1 MNSIPTPMLKDLLFA
16 YFEQSP
22 KSRWGE
28 DWLKDYIQ
36 VAWVRGGAQ
45 AIALA
50 IKSLQTHKQLKTAV
64 YLPAYFCGDSLRFLR
79 SMKIEF
85 VFYELNSDFTPNLDS
100 IRPSKKQDTVSIF
113 LLVHFFGKYLSP
125 HKAKDFCRQHGMV
138 LIEDCAHLTKPHFH
152 GHVGDFLV
160 FSPHKHFG
168 TKFGGVLLTRYGDLG
183 KIKSRKINKS
193 NLSWYLGK
201 SLQSKIKALIP
212 PSGTV
217 STIHLSNRCEQFE
230 AELLDGF
237 NLKLNQFFLDKGDSV
252 VVRRQKNAECFKT
265 FFQDFK
271 KLNILTQFLET
282 DQPYVFGVNFENRK
296 QREIAQ
302 KLLLKNKVPCMIWP
316 DIPCELLQNEA
327 LFSSIQHQVEKS
339 LFLFCHQQLDV
350 SSYAETLSFVFNNG
364 KAFGLDI

>member
-1 MNSIPTPMLKDLLFA
+1 MVFREKLT
-16 YFEQSP
+16 
-22 KSRWGE
+22 
-28 DWLKDYIQ
+28 
-36 VAWVRGGAQ
+36 
-45 AIALA
+45 
-50 IKSLQTHKQLKTAV
+50 IK
-64 YLPAYFCGDSLRFLR
+64 LR
-79 SMKIEF
+79 
-85 VFYELNSDFTPNLDS
+85 
-100 IRPSKKQDTVSIF
+100 
-113 LLVHFFGKYLSP
+113 
-125 HKAKDFCRQHGMV
+125 
-138 LIEDCAHLTKPHFH
+138 
-152 GHVGDFLV
+152 
-160 FSPHKHFG
+160 
-168 TKFGGVLLTRYGDLG
+168 
-183 KIKSRKINKS
+183 
-193 NLSWYLGK
+193 
-201 SLQSKIKALIP
+201 ALIP

-296 QREIAQ
+296 QREITQ

-339 LFLFCHQQLDV
+339 FLFCHQQLDV

-364 KAFGLDI
+364 KALDWTFKEITSRGMAIL